1 MNEQFAKI
9 KAISMAN
16 GYVITKELPEKGV
29 IVIQKTKQNLENI
42 VLGIN
47 PPILILEML
56 VFTIKSNHEI
66 VFKKLL
72 QKNRDMIH
80 GAFVLDKS
88 GKNIIY
94 RDTLQLENLDE
105 NEITGTLNALELL
118 MEEYL
123 EEIQAFSR
131 Y

>member
-1 MNEQFAKI
+1 
-9 KAISMAN
+9 
-16 GYVITKELPEKGV
+16 
-29 IVIQKTKQNLENI
+29 
-42 VLGIN
+42 
-47 PPILILEML
+47 ML
-56 VFTIKSNHEI
+56 VFTIKSNHET

-105 NEITGTLNALELL
+105 NEIIGTLNALELL

-123 EEIQAFSR
+123 EEIQQFSK